1 MSYFLIFRIAIY
13 KVFNDDSV
21 KQIII
26 FTAIMIIIFF
36 SKTDQLI
43 SLKIPTSRA
52 LNVVIPPDTNE

>member
-1 MSYFLIFRIAIY
+1 MSYFLIFRIAIC